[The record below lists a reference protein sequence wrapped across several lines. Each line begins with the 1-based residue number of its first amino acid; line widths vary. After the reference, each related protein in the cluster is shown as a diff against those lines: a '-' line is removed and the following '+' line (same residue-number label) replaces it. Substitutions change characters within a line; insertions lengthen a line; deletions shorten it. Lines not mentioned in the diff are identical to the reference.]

1 MKVLMA
7 KSDISY
13 LFETSPA
20 VQIIRMRNAHWVIPF
35 LFKAF
40 KTENILS
47 LPEQVLI
54 NGLAEELRNHTEGTE
69 DLEEARIEFGEDE
82 ESRARKYLLNWVQ
95 KRLLQDFPDN
105 DAVTQYQ
112 LSAHTEKLFQW
123 LQSLEKR
130 QFVGTESRFRFL
142 FQTLREM
149 VEYTEDDS
157 VRRLEELKNRKA
169 EIDKEIKRIEMGH
182 KPEIYT
188 NAQLR
193 ERLDW
198 FTRLS
203 HELLSDFREVE
214 DNFKFIH
221 RHIVEQHTKAEINK
235 GAIVGYAFEA
245 YDALRK
251 SDQGKSF
258 YAFWDF
264 LVSRAGQEE
273 WRLLTDQLLQLLQ
286 DRSIE
291 SDGEFVQTIKSLLLQ
306 QGRSVY
312 EANDKM
318 AEKLSRIITEK
329 EIARHRRLRQ
339 QIGSIKELVFQFM
352 DEDAPP
358 CGLRL
363 DTPAPIRMSMERKLN
378 LSERQGT
385 AIVKQPANAQEKI
398 EDFERFGRMLN
409 TSHIDKRRL
418 WQNVEQVLQKKT
430 TATLSEIIE
439 IAGLENGIAEVV
451 SYFSFLRE
459 KAVRVQSMQEIT
471 ELIPLDTEKTRF
483 IEVPYLLFSR

>member
-1 MKVLMA
+1 M
-7 KSDISY
+7 SIPDISY
-13 LFETSPA
+13 LFESAPS
-20 VQIIRMRNAHWVIPF
+20 VQIIRMRNAHWVVPF

-40 KTENILS
+40 KTDNVLS
-47 LPEQVLI
+47 LAEPGLI
-54 NGLAEELRNHTEGTE
+54 NLLGEELRNHSEGTE

-95 KRLLQDFPDN
+95 KRLLQDYPDAE
-105 DAVTQYQ
+105 AVTQYQ

-149 VEYTEDDS
+149 VEYTEDNTT
-157 VRRLEELKNRKA
+157 RRLEELKNRKA
-169 EIDKEIKRIEMGH
+169 EIDKEIKRIELGF
-182 KPEIYT
+182 KPEIFT

-193 ERLDW
+193 ERLEW

-214 DNFKFIH
+214 DNFKYIH
-221 RHIVEQHTKAEINK
+221 RHIVEQHTKAEIHK
-235 GAIVGYAFEA
+235 GAIIGYAFEA

-273 WRLLTDQLLQLLQ
+273 WRLLTDQLFQLLQ
-286 DRSIE
+286 DRSID
-291 SDGEFVQTIKSLLLQ
+291 SDGDFVQNIKSLLLQ

-312 EANDKM
+312 DSNDKM

-339 QIGSIKELVFQFM
+339 QIGQIKELVFQFM
-352 DEDAPP
+352 EEETPP
-358 CGLRL
+358 CGLEL
-363 DTPAPIRMSMERKLN
+363 HWPTPIRMSMERRLN
-378 LSERQGT
+378 LTERAGSP
-385 AIVKQPANAQEKI
+385 IMKQPANAKEKI
-398 EDFERFGRMLN
+398 EDVERFSRMMN
-409 TSHIDKRRL
+409 TSHIDKKKL
-418 WQNVEQVLQKKT
+418 WQNVEQALKKKT
-430 TATLSEIIE
+430 TATLAEII
-439 IAGLENGIAEVV
+439 GVSGVENGIAEVV

-459 KAVRVQSMQEIT
+459 NASRVQSMQEIT
-471 ELIPLDTEKTRF
+471 ELIPLNKEKTRF